1 MKKIKKQLCIGAKKQ
16 LSMTIKRK
24 IDQIVIVKS
33 AKCDILK
40 DLELM
45 NISNSYLYS
54 GVERAAM
61 NIKGKRAEWI
71 NK

>member
-1 MKKIKKQLCIGAKKQ
+1 
-16 LSMTIKRK
+16 MTIKRK
-24 IDQIVIVKS
+24 IDQIEINKN